1 MPIYERT
8 YYHKIVHQN
17 VAALH
22 GNNQNSKKVF
32 FNKIGDNR
40 LLEHNGT
47 RKFRQGKGNP
57 LVDQASWIPNTFK
70 AYNQGYIK
78 QSWSVGGQLY
88 KKLVVGFTC
97 KSFYIM

>member
-1 MPIYERT
+1 M
-8 YYHKIVHQN
+8 HQN

-57 LVDQASWIPNTFK
+57 LVDQAS
-70 AYNQGYIK
+70 
-78 QSWSVGGQLY
+78 
-88 KKLVVGFTC
+88 
-97 KSFYIM
+97 